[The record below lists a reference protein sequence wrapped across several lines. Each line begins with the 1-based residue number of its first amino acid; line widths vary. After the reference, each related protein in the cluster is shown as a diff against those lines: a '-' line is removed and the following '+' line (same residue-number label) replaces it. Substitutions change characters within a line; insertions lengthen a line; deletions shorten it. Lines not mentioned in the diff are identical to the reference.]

1 MPTTES
7 ESTSNEFRLVQF
19 SVTEIQKRFSEQIRI
34 NVSDKPCTI
43 GDVEEALLYL
53 SKIGALKLEGGFMVI
68 YNAMQIHRLTD
79 MKYKYKKEDYRLLD
93 EFYKQKIRQIHI
105 VGEYANL
112 MVKDYGAALQFVQD
126 YFLLD
131 HKKFVSQYFKG
142 DRAKDIE
149 KNITMEK
156 YRQLF
161 GELSERQREIIQ
173 DKQSK
178 CIVVAAGPGSGKTRV
193 LVHKL
198 ASLLLLE
205 DVKHEQLLMLTF
217 SRAAAIEFK
226 QRLIQ
231 LIGNAAHFVD
241 IKTFHSF
248 SFDLI
253 GKTGNLEEADQV
265 VRMAAEMVE
274 NGEVEPTKIGKT
286 VLVIDEA
293 QDMDADEYALV
304 GALMR
309 QNEEM
314 RVIAVGDDDQNIYQ
328 FRGSDSKHMQSFIS
342 DFQAV
347 KYEMTDNY
355 RSCRDIVQ
363 FSDRFI
369 RRLDKRMKKQGCT
382 AISQEDGL
390 VFLTKHNSG
399 NLYTP
404 IINQLKHNGIK
415 GTVCVMTNTND
426 EAVQMAGL
434 LLKEGFRTKLIQSGG
449 SFRLADLAE
458 IRYFMKQID
467 KRTSTPIISDVAWG
481 EAKEKTLLT
490 YTQSNL
496 QEYLQSFFHAFEST
510 NKVKYR
516 SDLGDF
522 VFESNIEDF
531 CFADKK
537 TVLVSTI
544 HKTKGREFDTVYMML
559 ARNEDET
566 AENIRKLYVGMTRAR
581 KSLYIHTCTAI
592 FDGIRHENVKYVE
605 DNAPYSAPNDISVQ
619 LTHRDVYLDFFKDK
633 KEKILSLRSGQPLWF
648 KDNGFYSAAGDC
660 VAVLSAKKR
669 NELQELHRQGFSVY
683 AAEVAFIAAWRSEND
698 TVESAVMLPK
708 MHLRR

>member
-1 MPTTES
+1 M
-7 ESTSNEFRLVQF
+7 TSLFLLGKV
-19 SVTEIQKRFSEQIRI
+19 VKVEI
-34 NVSDKPCTI
+34 
-43 GDVEEALLYL
+43 
-53 SKIGALKLEGGFMVI
+53 
-68 YNAMQIHRLTD
+68 
-79 MKYKYKKEDYRLLD
+79 LD

-142 DRAKDIE
+142 ERAQEIE
-149 KNITMEK
+149 KNITMGK

-161 GELSERQREIIQ
+161 GELSDKQREIIQ

-198 ASLLLLE
+198 ASLLLME

-217 SRAAAIEFK
+217 SRAAAVEFK
-226 QRLIQ
+226 QRLIK

-253 GKTGNLEEADQV
+253 GKMGNLEESDQV
-265 VRMAAEMVE
+265 VRRAAEMVE

-328 FRGSDSKHMQSFIS
+328 FRGSDSKYMRSFIT

-347 KYEMTDNY
+347 QYEMTDNY
-355 RSCRDIVQ
+355 RSCQNIVQ
-363 FSDRFI
+363 FSNNFI
-369 RRLDKRMKKQGCT
+369 HRLSNRMKRQGCN
-382 AISQEDGL
+382 AISQETGL
-390 VFLTKHNSG
+390 VHLTRHVSS
-399 NLYTP
+399 NLYPP
-404 IINQLKHNGIK
+404 IINQLKNNGID
-415 GTVCVMTNTND
+415 GSICIMTNTND

-434 LLKEGFRTKLIQSGG
+434 LLKEGFRAKLIQSGG

-467 KRTSTPIISDVAWG
+467 KRTTTPIISEASWS
-481 EAKEKTLLT
+481 EAKDKTIRT
-490 YTQSNL
+490 YAQSDL
-496 QEYLQSFFHAFEST
+496 SEYLHTFFYAFEST
-510 NKVKYR
+510 NRVKYR
-516 SDLGDF
+516 SDLGDYI
-522 VFESNIEDF
+522 FESNIEDF
-531 CFADKK
+531 CHADKQ

-559 ARNEDET
+559 ARDEEET

-581 KSLYIHTCTAI
+581 KKLHIHTCSSI
-592 FDGIRHENVKYVE
+592 FDGIHHQDLVYEE
-605 DNAPYSAPNDISVQ
+605 DRTLYNTPNEITVQ
-619 LTHRDVYLDFFKDK
+619 LTHKDVFLDYIKDK
-633 KEKILSLRSGQPLWF
+633 KAKILNLRSGQSLWF
-648 KDNGFYSAAGDC
+648 KDNSLYTSTGDC

-669 NELQELHRQGFSVY
+669 NELQDLARQGFSVY
-683 AAEVAFIAAWRSEND
+683 AAEVTYVVAWKGEND
-698 TVESAVMLPK
+698 TEESAVMLPRL
-708 MHLRR
+708 HLRK

>member
-1 MPTTES
+1 M
-7 ESTSNEFRLVQF
+7 
-19 SVTEIQKRFSEQIRI
+19 
-34 NVSDKPCTI
+34 
-43 GDVEEALLYL
+43 
-53 SKIGALKLEGGFMVI
+53 
-68 YNAMQIHRLTD
+68 
-79 MKYKYKKEDYRLLD
+79 
-93 EFYKQKIRQIHI
+93 
-105 VGEYANL
+105 
-112 MVKDYGAALQFVQD
+112 
-126 YFLLD
+126 
-131 HKKFVSQYFKG
+131 
-142 DRAKDIE
+142 
-149 KNITMEK
+149 
-156 YRQLF
+156 
-161 GELSERQREIIQ
+161 
-173 DKQSK
+173 
-178 CIVVAAGPGSGKTRV
+178 
-193 LVHKL
+193 
-198 ASLLLLE
+198 
-205 DVKHEQLLMLTF
+205 
-217 SRAAAIEFK
+217 
-226 QRLIQ
+226 
-231 LIGNAAHFVD
+231 D

-253 GKTGNLEEADQV
+253 GKTGNLEEADRV

-293 QDMDADEYALV
+293 QDMDVDEYALV
-304 GALMR
+304 SALMR

-328 FRGSDSKHMQSFIS
+328 FRGSDSKYMQSFIS

-347 KYEMTDNY
+347 QYEMTENY
-355 RSCRDIVQ
+355 RSCRNIVQ

-369 RRLDKRMKKQGCT
+369 HRLDNRMKKQGCT
-382 AISQEDGL
+382 AISQESGK
-390 VFLTKHNSG
+390 VFLTKHNSS

-404 IINQLKHNGIK
+404 IINQLKHNGIT

-426 EAVQMAGL
+426 EAVQMSGL
-434 LLKEGFRTKLIQSGG
+434 LHKEGFRTKLIQSGG

-467 KRTSTPIISDVAWG
+467 KRTSTPIISDALWK

-490 YTQSNL
+490 YSQSNL
-496 QEYLQSFFHAFEST
+496 QEYLQGFFHAFEST

-592 FDGIRHENVKYVE
+592 FDGILHENVEYVE

-660 VAVLSAKKR
+660 VGVLSAKKR
-669 NELQELHRQGFSVY
+669 NELQELYRQGFTVY
-683 AAEVAFIAAWRSEND
+683 AAEVAFVAAWRGEND
-698 TVESAVMLPK
+698 TAESAVMLPK